1 MNTARY
7 RIWIAGQGGQ
17 GCSFL
22 SQLICQAAYIDGLH
36 VSARND
42 TQWAIRGGQTVSWVF
57 LNDTP
62 FSPAAQQD
70 FNWVLLLHPSARAD
84 LPPLAPEACI
94 LDAYALKLYEPAN
107 ALGFA
112 QGLNM
117 LLLGLFLARS
127 HACRTDAVIWQLRQV
142 LGKEQVSVLPYN
154 LALLEQGL
162 ALDLDHSAAA
172 EPEAPANRASAGPT
186 DSEPET

>member
-1 MNTARY
+1 MSTARY

-22 SQLICQAAYIDGLH
+22 SQLICQAAYLDGLH

-42 TQWAIRGGQTVSWVF
+42 SQWAIRGGQTVSWVF

-84 LPPLAPEACI
+84 LPPLAPAACI

-107 ALGFA
+107 ALGFP

-127 HACRTDAVIWQLRQV
+127 QACRTDAVIWQLRQV

-162 ALDLDHSAAA
+162 ALAQ
-172 EPEAPANRASAGPT
+172 SAG
-186 DSEPET
+186 SEVEPETPLATGVDSLSDPEPTA

>member
-1 MNTARY
+1 MSTARY

-22 SQLICQAAYIDGLH
+22 SQLICQAAYLDGLH

-42 TQWAIRGGQTVSWVF
+42 SQWAIRGGQTVSWIF

-84 LPPLAPEACI
+84 LPPLAPKAQV
-94 LDAYALKLYEPAN
+94 LDAYALKLYEPAS

-117 LLLGLFLARS
+117 LLLGVFLARS
-127 HACRTDAVIWQLRQV
+127 QACRTDAVIWQLRQV

-162 ALDLDHSAAA
+162 ELAPRVAFAGAPEHISETGSDSPSDA
-172 EPEAPANRASAGPT
+172 EPTA
-186 DSEPET
+186 

>member
-1 MNTARY
+1 MSTARY

-22 SQLICQAAYIDGLH
+22 SQLICQAAYLDGLH

-42 TQWAIRGGQTVSWVF
+42 SQWAIRGGQTVSWVF

-70 FNWVLLLHPSARAD
+70 FNWVLLLHPTARAD
-84 LPPLAPEACI
+84 LPPLAPKAQV
-94 LDAYALKLYEPAN
+94 LDAYALKLYQLADT
-107 ALGFA
+107 LGFA

-127 HACRTDAVIWQLRQV
+127 QACRTDAVIWQLRQV

-162 ALDLDHSAAA
+162 ELGPSAAVAADA
-172 EPEAPANRASAGPT
+172 EALLDIVPEGQTDNGPEA
-186 DSEPET
+186 